1 MYTVYSLIACPKIR
15 TGEAESIFR
24 IAKVNSYH
32 DLEIYVNKPQE
43 SEVELIL

>member
-1 MYTVYSLIACPKIR
+1 MYIVYSLIACPKVS

-24 IAKVNSYH
+24 IAKVNSYRG
-32 DLEIYVNKPQE
+32 LEKYVNKTQE